1 MCATSPTCMA
11 VVTYYWW

>member
-1 MCATSPTCMA
+1 MA